1 MVCPRNTKPKKKG
14 MTPSKN
20 TNKLLQDL
28 DSVEDIRFKL
38 GLYSRYLR
46 MVIQA
51 NITPNP
57 MSSSL
62 WAKIA
67 SCSSIPYY
75 NNATKAPKIWKK
87 FPVTMTKNQKSK
99 NLSLSKNPSSS
110 QFFCQLV
117 CPLNLDWL
125 ISLASLLFTP
135 AFLLK

>member
-20 TNKLLQDL
+20 TNRLLQDL

-57 MSSSL
+57 MRCSL
-62 WAKIA
+62 
-67 SCSSIPYY
+67 
-75 NNATKAPKIWKK
+75 
-87 FPVTMTKNQKSK
+87 
-99 NLSLSKNPSSS
+99 
-110 QFFCQLV
+110 
-117 CPLNLDWL
+117 
-125 ISLASLLFTP
+125 
-135 AFLLK
+135 